1 MTTVGYGD
9 MVPST
14 FMGKVVGS
22 VCCIC
27 GVLVIA
33 LPIPIIVNNFTEFYK
48 EQKRREK
55 SMKYKEERQKLRSDI
70 DLLNQTHELVCRNRK
85 TLIPLLN
92 HTTVKT
98 ESV

>member
-1 MTTVGYGD
+1 

-14 FMGKVVGS
+14 FIGKVVGA

-55 SMKYKEERQKLRSDI
+55 SMKYKEERLKTREDI
-70 DLLNQTHELVCRNRK
+70 DKLIQVGDHVNRD
-85 TLIPLLN
+85 TLIPLLDQQQQSTKATN
-92 HTTVKT
+92 LFFERK
-98 ESV
+98 SQP

>member
-1 MTTVGYGD
+1 

-14 FMGKVVGS
+14 FIGKVVGA

-48 EQKRREK
+48 EQKCREK
-55 SMKYKEERQKLRSDI
+55 SMKYKEERLKTREDI
-70 DLLNQTHELVCRNRK
+70 DKLIQVGDHVNRD
-85 TLIPLLN
+85 TLIPLLDQQKQSTKATN
-92 HTTVKT
+92 LFFERK
-98 ESV
+98 SQP